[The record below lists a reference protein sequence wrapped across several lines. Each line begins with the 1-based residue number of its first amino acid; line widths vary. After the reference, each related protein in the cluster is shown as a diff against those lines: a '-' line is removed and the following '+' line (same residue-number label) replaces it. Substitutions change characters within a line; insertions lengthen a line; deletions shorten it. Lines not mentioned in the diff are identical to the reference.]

1 MIAEAGTESE
11 AYFGTDA
18 LGFAPGAGA
27 VYLPV
32 CPAIAAAGEIAGAGA
47 GAGVAAAGA
56 GAGAGA
62 AAGAAAGVAAGAV
75 AGLAGVT

>member
-47 GAGVAAAGA
+47 GVAAAGA